1 MKQTIWNE
9 VIKMTG
15 IICALKIEVDGLKS
29 AMDSSEEKTIAGLDF
44 ISGKIN
50 GKDVVL
56 LECGIG
62 KVNAAIGTQIMI
74 DYYKPDVII
83 NSGIAGSLSKD
94 LKIGD
99 IVISKDCVEHD
110 MNGTATGDPRG
121 EIWYTDERRID
132 IPSDKATYE
141 KLYECCKTI
150 DGINVVVGRVAT
162 GDIFIADVDKRK
174 FIADKFGA
182 LCCEMEGGAV
192 GHVCY
197 RNKVPYA
204 VLRSI
209 SDDMNHNEFL
219 DFEKFK
225 VLAAEHSIK
234 VMKEFLK

>member
-110 MNGTATGDPRG
+110 MNGTATVILEAKSGTP
-121 EIWYTDERRID
+121 
-132 IPSDKATYE
+132 
-141 KLYECCKTI
+141 
-150 DGINVVVGRVAT
+150 
-162 GDIFIADVDKRK
+162 
-174 FIADKFGA
+174 
-182 LCCEMEGGAV
+182 
-192 GHVCY
+192 
-197 RNKVPYA
+197 
-204 VLRSI
+204 
-209 SDDMNHNEFL
+209 
-219 DFEKFK
+219 
-225 VLAAEHSIK
+225 
-234 VMKEFLK
+234 MKEELTFRQIRLHMKSYMNVAKLLMTLMLLLAE

>member
-94 LKIGD
+94 LKIGLSFR
-99 IVISKDCVEHD
+99 IVFTLS
-110 MNGTATGDPRG
+110 P
-121 EIWYTDERRID
+121 
-132 IPSDKATYE
+132 PS
-141 KLYECCKTI
+141 
-150 DGINVVVGRVAT
+150 
-162 GDIFIADVDKRK
+162 
-174 FIADKFGA
+174 
-182 LCCEMEGGAV
+182 
-192 GHVCY
+192 
-197 RNKVPYA
+197 
-204 VLRSI
+204 S
-209 SDDMNHNEFL
+209 
-219 DFEKFK
+219 
-225 VLAAEHSIK
+225 
-234 VMKEFLK
+234 